1 MPIASSAAAARYS
14 ESSNP
19 TVGTSVVRTVAIHT
33 RLCPIAELWGT
44 AQRCS
49 PFPRTRGR
57 VSVGAGIDLV
67 SISVCR
73 MTPRDQTAFP
83 DNSGRRHPA
92 GGEVA
97 HPERNRQVTNRL
109 PRLTQRYG
117 RSHAARTAA
126 SKLHHAGAC
135 CGLVDKRQ
143 SGRIKHAPLSHPTP
157 THLSQFDAL
166 LLRRL

>member
-1 MPIASSAAAARYS
+1 MPLQPLRPAIPKVQILPS
-14 ESSNP
+14 EQ
-19 TVGTSVVRTVAIHT
+19 V
-33 RLCPIAELWGT
+33 LLELSQFIQDCAPLLSFGVQH
-44 AQRCS
+44 QRCS